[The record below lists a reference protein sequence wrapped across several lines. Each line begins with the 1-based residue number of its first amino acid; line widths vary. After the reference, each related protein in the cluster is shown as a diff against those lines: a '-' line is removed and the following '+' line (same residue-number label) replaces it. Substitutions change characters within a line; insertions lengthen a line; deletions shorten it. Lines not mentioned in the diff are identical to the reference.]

1 MQLLKGLLDLL
12 YPRLCGSCETTL
24 KPTEGQL
31 CISCMVK
38 LPKTNSHL
46 QNIDLLNNK
55 FWGKLNVKNTYSFLK
70 FSKKGLVQELLHNLK
85 YRNKPELAYFMGLW
99 YATDLKEIGLDSS
112 IDLIV
117 GVPLHQSRF
126 KERGYNQADEFAKG
140 LSEGLGLIFLP
151 DILKRNTS
159 TQTQTKKSRFKRFLN
174 TQFVFELADPE
185 VVNGKRIA
193 LVDDV
198 LTTGST
204 LSSCGEVLLQNGC
217 KELTIITIASA
228 F

>member
-1 MQLLKGLLDLL
+1 MQLLKGVLDLL
-12 YPRLCGSCETTL
+12 YPRLCGSCGATL
-24 KPTEGQL
+24 KPTETHL
-31 CISCMVK
+31 CVSCMIR
-38 LPKTNSHL
+38 LPKTNSHVKT
-46 QNIDLLNNK
+46 IDLLSNK

-85 YRNKPELAYFMGLW
+85 YRNKPELAHFMGSW
-99 YATDLKEIGLDSS
+99 YASDLKDIGLANE

-117 GVPLHQSRF
+117 GVPLHKSRL
-126 KERGYNQADEFAKG
+126 KERGYNQADEFGKG
-140 LSEGLGLIFLP
+140 ISEGTEIPFSAEVLQ
-151 DILKRNTS
+151 RNRS

-174 TQFVFELADPE
+174 TQFVFEVKDPSLIA
-185 VVNGKRIA
+185 GKRIA

-204 LSSCGEVLLQNGC
+204 LTSCGEVLIVNGC

>member
-1 MQLLKGLLDLL
+1 MQLLKGVLDLL
-12 YPRLCGSCETTL
+12 YPRLCGSCGTTL

-38 LPKTNSHL
+38 LPKTNSHT

-85 YRNKPELAYFMGLW
+85 YRNKPELAHFMGLW
-99 YATDLKEIGLDSS
+99 YATDLKEISLDTS
-112 IDLIV
+112 IDLII
-117 GVPLHQSRF
+117 GVPLHASRL

-140 LSEGLGLIFLP
+140 LSEGLGVAFLP
-151 DILKRNTS
+151 DVLLRNIS

-174 TQFVFELADPE
+174 TQYVFEVSD
-185 VVNGKRIA
+185 NSIIKGKNIA

-204 LSSCGEVLLQNGC
+204 LSSCGEILLQNGC
-217 KELTIITIASA
+217 NELTIITIASA